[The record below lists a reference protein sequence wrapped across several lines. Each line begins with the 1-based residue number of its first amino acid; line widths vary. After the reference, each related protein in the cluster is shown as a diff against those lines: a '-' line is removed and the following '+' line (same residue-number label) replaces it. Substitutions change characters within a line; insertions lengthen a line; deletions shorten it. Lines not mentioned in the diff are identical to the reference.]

1 MASVKDAVY
10 DDDDSEND
18 SDYAPEDDHG
28 DENGIEDAEETKL
41 STITYSRKR
50 KVDDLWAMMQDES
63 LGSNN
68 SIKVDSSSSSSA
80 TTNSNKSS
88 KKRSSDKKT
97 KDILAS
103 IFGKSQT
110 SKIMGKSSSGS
121 STSTADELSIKENAR
136 KAVLKLQKK
145 TMITEKMKFAGQEIT

>member
-18 SDYAPEDDHG
+18 SDYAPEDDHEA
-28 DENGIEDAEETKL
+28 ENGIEDAEETKL
-41 STITYSRKR
+41 SSITYSRKR
-50 KVDDLWAMMQDES
+50 KVDDLWAMMQEEAVS
-63 LGSNN
+63 TKN
-68 SIKVDSSSSSSA
+68 SIKVGSSSSSA
-80 TTNSNKSS
+80 ATSSNKSS

-110 SKIMGKSSSGS
+110 SKIMGKSSNRS
-121 STSTADELSIKENAR
+121 STSTADELSIKEIAR
-136 KAVLKLQKK
+136 KTVEKLQKK
-145 TMITEKMKFAGQEIT
+145 TIITEKMKFAGQEIT